1 MRRQGPASLTKGDE
15 RDVSLQSPRLITH
28 SPYLSSPLHERFA
41 DIFPLWLSRAIIRGG
56 MCPPRHLVRGEL
68 RTRKGPCRT
77 PSGRVSG
84 PIGRVSRPSGLP
96 DSGPSGHLGAPMPA
110 HPCRKHG
117 IGFRDGRGDRP
128 EGGRAAR
135 WAAPEIGSATG
146 RCRDGRRLTRG
157 RARLG
162 LCPCRSARGG
172 SAGRPEGAASLRP
185 ASNRRA
191 AGRRRAAQHSQ
202 TTADPETTLTA
213 GPN

>member
-1 MRRQGPASLTKGDE
+1 MRRLST
-15 RDVSLQSPRLITH
+15 SSCCRLITH

-41 DIFPLWLSRAIIRGG
+41 DIFPLWLSRAINRGR
-56 MCPPRHLVRGEL
+56 MCPPRCLARREL

-84 PIGRVSRPSGLP
+84 PIGRVSRPSGLA
-96 DSGPSGHLGAPMPA
+96 DSGPSGHPGAQIPA

-117 IGFRDGRGDRP
+117 IGFRDGRGNRP

-146 RCRDGRRLTRG
+146 RCHCGRRRSRG

-162 LCPCRSARGG
+162 LRPCRSARGG
-172 SAGRPEGAASLRP
+172 SLGRPEGTASLRP

-191 AGRRRAAQHSQ
+191 AGQRRAAQHSQ
-202 TTADPETTLTA
+202 TTVGTEAALNI
-213 GPN
+213 GGS